1 MQEDTRINKWKAY
14 GRQGKAPNR
23 RKMILYHYSRGWL
36 AFVLLS
42 LTNYSYT
49 VYVEIGSRSER
60 KSAVII
66 IIIFFIFDKFIVNL
80 AFSKGC
86 CTVLLCPYAF

>member
-1 MQEDTRINKWKAY
+1 MQEDTYINKRKAY
-14 GRQGKAPNR
+14 GRQEKAPNR
-23 RKMILYHYSRGWL
+23 RKMTRYHYSRGWL

-42 LTNYSYT
+42 LTNHSYT

-60 KSAVII
+60 KSAVI